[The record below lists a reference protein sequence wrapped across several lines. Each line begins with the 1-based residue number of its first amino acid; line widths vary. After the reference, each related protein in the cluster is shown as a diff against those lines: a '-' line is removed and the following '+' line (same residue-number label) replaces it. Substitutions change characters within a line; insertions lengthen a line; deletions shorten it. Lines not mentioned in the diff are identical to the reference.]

1 VKPTHRRQGVA
12 TALMA
17 EAESFVRSRGAR
29 ELRLGVLDRNADAR
43 VLYRGL
49 GFRDCIRVV
58 TKPLGS

>member
-1 VKPTHRRQGVA
+1 
-12 TALMA
+12 MA